1 MKNCPNQMQHL
12 VRIKHYINRVMK
24 HLVCEKNSYKNTF

>member
-12 VRIKHYINRVMK
+12 VRKHYINRVMK
-24 HLVCEKNSYKNTF
+24 HLVCENNSYKNTF